1 MSPPRF
7 LVFTP
12 VPLRARCD
20 GWDPALQLRF
30 IELLAAGAKPGEAAL
45 ALGKNRQNA
54 YALRRR
60 PGAQS
65 FAAAW
70 DAAAACGRKVRAA
83 ERRPPARRARA
94 ILPQGPR
101 AEAIVALGEHEIES
115 AASRDEARAALGRM
129 LDGLYGPKGS
139 TATTATN
146 IHARSSSPGG
156 PDFQALSRRTV
167 AFRRPP
173 LRPDPC

>member
-1 MSPPRF
+1 MSPPCF
-7 LVFTP
+7 LLFTP

-30 IELLAAGAKPGEAAL
+30 IELLAAGARPGEAAL

-60 PGAQS
+60 PGSQS

-70 DAAAACGRKVRAA
+70 DAAAASG
-83 ERRPPARRARA
+83 RRARA
-94 ILPQGPR
+94 AKARPGPKRAPVVLPQGPR
-101 AEAIVALGEHEIES
+101 AEAIVALGQHEIDS
-115 AASRDEARAALGRM
+115 AASPDEARAALGRM

-139 TATTATN
+139 TATTATKGDPG
-146 IHARSSSPGG
+146 SSSPGG
-156 PDFQALSRRTV
+156 PDFQALSRHTV

-173 LRPDPC
+173 VRRHPC